1 MKILHQCLNG
11 LMSPIDC
18 MYHLFSNSKLLV
30 YTNTIIILFILLIDL
45 PRISKIGFLGTS
57 LTMLFYLWTNTIL
70 LAYHMINI
78 GIKRHLKITKVMF
91 IICALTIT
99 YSLVYYAIYN
109 NDKTSFSGN
118 LDKTD
123 DKEDEMSGYKGSFF
137 RYLDMFYFTITSMF
151 TGNYGDIVPRNR
163 FARFIVITQFII
175 SAVLLS
181 ILLIKS
187 N

>member
-1 MKILHQCLNG
+1 MKLIHKCLNG
-11 LMSPIDC
+11 LMTPIDC

-30 YTNTIIILFILLIDL
+30 YANTIIILLLLLFDL
-45 PRISKIGFLGTS
+45 PRISKIGFLGVS
-57 LTMLFYLWTNTIL
+57 LLMLFYLWTNTIL

-78 GIKRHLKITKVMF
+78 GIKHHMKITKVMF
-91 IICALTIT
+91 IICSLTIT

-109 NDKTSFSGN
+109 NDNTSFSGH

-123 DKEDEMSGYKGSFF
+123 NMEDEDSGYKGSFG
-137 RYLDMFYFTITSMF
+137 RYLDMLYFTITSMF

-163 FARFIVITQFII
+163 FTRLIVITQFII
-175 SAVLLS
+175 SAILLS

-187 N
+187 D

>member
-18 MYHLFSNSKLLV
+18 AYHLFSNSKLLV
-30 YTNTIIILFILLIDL
+30 YVNTIIILLILLIDL

-57 LTMLFYLWTNTIL
+57 LAMLFYLWANTIL

-78 GIKRHLKITKVMF
+78 GIKHHLKISKVMF
-91 IICALTIT
+91 IVIALTLT
-99 YSLVYYAIYN
+99 YSLAYYAIYN
-109 NDKTSFSGN
+109 YDKTSFSGH

-123 DKEDEMSGYKGSFF
+123 DMEDEVSGYKGSFG
-137 RYLDMFYFTITSMF
+137 RYLDMSYFTITSMF

-163 FARFIVITQFII
+163 FTRFIVITQFII
-175 SAVLLS
+175 SAILLS

-187 N
+187 D

>member
-1 MKILHQCLNG
+1 MIYKCLNG
-11 LMSPIDC
+11 LLSPLEC
-18 MYHLFSNSKLLV
+18 VYHLFSNTKLLV
-30 YTNTIIILFILLIDL
+30 YVNTIIILLMLLIDL
-45 PRISKIGFLGTS
+45 PRISKIGFLGIS
-57 LTMLFYLWTNTIL
+57 LVMLFYLWTNTIL

-78 GIKRHLKITKVMF
+78 GIKHHLKITKVMLM
-91 IICALTIT
+91 ICALTLT

-109 NDKTSFSGN
+109 NDQTSFSGH

-123 DKEDEMSGYKGSFF
+123 NKEDDTSGYKGSFG
-137 RYLDMFYFTITSMF
+137 RYLDMFYFTITTMF

-163 FARFIVITQFII
+163 FSRFIVITQFII

>member
-1 MKILHQCLNG
+1 MKFIYQCLNG

-18 MYHLFSNSKLLV
+18 AYNLFFNSKLLV
-30 YTNTIIILFILLIDL
+30 YINTIIVLLLLLIDL
-45 PRISKIGFLGTS
+45 PRISKIGFLAAS
-57 LTMLFYLWTNTIL
+57 LVMLFYLWTNTVL

-78 GIKRHLKITKVMF
+78 GIKHHMKISKVML
-91 IICALTIT
+91 ILCALTLT

-109 NDKTSFSGN
+109 YDQTSFSGH

-123 DKEDEMSGYKGSFF
+123 NKEDTESGYKGSFG
-137 RYLDMFYFTITSMF
+137 RYLDMFYFTITTMF

-163 FARFIVITQFII
+163 FSRLIVITQFII

>member
-1 MKILHQCLNG
+1 MKMIYKCLNG

-18 MYHLFSNSKLLV
+18 LYHLFSSAKLLV
-30 YTNTIIILFILLIDL
+30 YVNIIIVLLILLIDL
-45 PRISKIGFLGTS
+45 PRISKIGYLGVS
-57 LTMLFYLWTNTIL
+57 LVMIFYLWTNNL
-70 LAYHMINI
+70 LVAYRMINI
-78 GIKRHLKITKVMF
+78 GIKHHLKITKVMLM
-91 IICALTIT
+91 ICTLTLT

-109 NDKTSFSGN
+109 HDQTSFNGH

-123 DKEDEMSGYKGSFF
+123 NKEDDMSGYKGSFG
-137 RYLDMFYFTITSMF
+137 RYLDMFYFTITTMF

-163 FARFIVITQFII
+163 FSRFIVITQFII

>member
-1 MKILHQCLNG
+1 
-11 LMSPIDC
+11 MSPIDC
-18 MYHLFSNSKLLV
+18 MYYLFSNSKLLV
-30 YTNTIIILFILLIDL
+30 YTNTIIILLILLINL
-45 PRISKIGFLGTS
+45 PRISKIGFLGVS
-57 LTMLFYLWTNTIL
+57 LLMLFYLWTNTVL
-70 LAYHMINI
+70 LAYHSINI
-78 GIKRHLKITKVMF
+78 GIKRHLKISKVMF
-91 IICALTIT
+91 IICAFTIT

-109 NDKTSFSGN
+109 NDKSSFSGH

-123 DKEDEMSGYKGSFF
+123 NMEDDDSGYKGSFG

-187 N
+187 D